1 MATYRATVDWTLAE
15 GEDFAAGRYS
25 RAHTI
30 AFDGGVTVP
39 GAAAPTVG

>member
-1 MATYRATVDWTLAE
+1 MATYRATVDWKLADSE
-15 GEDFAAGRYS
+15 NFATGEYS